1 MAASKPTSWLSQG
14 AHFVRLTQAEFRGLR
29 RRSGFFSSR
38 GRTLAPAPLLQGFC
52 GRAFGVRQD
61 LTGGEALASYR
72 SLYLAPGTPHA
83 APKCLSGSTSYLQV
97 WASIPRYRDF
107 TLAKCRSLGFASAT
121 ADCTPYSG
129 SLSLRL
135 PASSRLTSP
144 ATATRRFIMQ
154 KARRHTHKRAPTAC
168 RRMVSGSVSLPSTGC
183 FPPFPHGTCSLS
195 VSREYLALPDGPG
208 GFAQGF
214 SCPAL
219 LREPLRQHRRRVR
232 GFHPLWPDVPVRS
245 A

>member
-1 MAASKPTSWLSQG
+1 MKPSRPIGRSTSRPEHPTRHLN
-14 AHFVRLTQAEFRGLR
+14 AFRGVRAISKFDWPFTPTLGS
-29 RRSGFFSSR
+29 SGSFS
-38 GRTLAPAPLLQGFC
+38 TLIGSGLHPALPGLHPAP
-52 GRAFGVRQD
+52 
-61 LTGGEALASYR
+61 S
-72 SLYLAPGTPHA
+72 
-83 APKCLSGSTSYLQV
+83 
-97 WASIPRYRDF
+97 
-107 TLAKCRSLGFASAT
+107 
-121 ADCTPYSG
+121 SG

-154 KARRHTHKRAPTAC
+154 KARRHTHMRAPTAC